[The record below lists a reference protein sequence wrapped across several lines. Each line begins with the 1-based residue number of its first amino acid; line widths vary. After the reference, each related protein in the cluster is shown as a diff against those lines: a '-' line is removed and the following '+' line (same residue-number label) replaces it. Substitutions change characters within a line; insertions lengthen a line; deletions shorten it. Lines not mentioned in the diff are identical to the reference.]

1 MAAINIPSSSTATIT
16 NCIVNNSSVG
26 VWANTTAST
35 ISTTP
40 TDTYVWY
47 DTLPK
52 DKKLEPGTIHKL
64 PDGSKVVVD
73 FNGNYE
79 IIDKNAIVTYQAN
92 NIREFNKYVNASDL
106 LESFI
111 RDVGKLGVKQKDI
124 FSLPIDLFI
133 NWLIVKAA
141 EKDDDKIDIDFDKKV
156 TQYLL
161 PA

>member
-1 MAAINIPSSSTATIT
+1 MAIINIPSDFTATISNCVFNSNTTSVWT
-16 NCIVNNSSVG
+16 N
-26 VWANTTAST
+26 TAST
-35 ISTTP
+35 TTAISS
-40 TDTYVWY
+40 DNYFWY
-47 DTLPK
+47 NNLPK

-64 PDGSKVVVD
+64 PDGSKVVID

-141 EKDDDKIDIDFDKKV
+141 EKDGDKINIDFDKKV